1 MDTDEQLQALREEM
15 GVLRGEMDELR
26 AQQAHPHVYTT
37 AEKRW
42 LEVCRCFRDGKGKV
56 STYEADQYLEKRKG
70 YCKDLVV
77 AGIVTAR
84 EDDSRHGK
92 RLFVDAGAIEL
103 AVRTGY
109 L

>member
-1 MDTDEQLQALREEM
+1 MDTSEELQALREEM

-26 AQQAHPHVYTT
+26 AMQANPHVYTV

-42 LEVCRCFRDGKGKV
+42 LEVCRCFRDGKGYV
-56 STYEADQYLEKRKG
+56 STHEADTYLEKRKG
-70 YCKDLVV
+70 YCKELVV
-77 AGIVTAR
+77 ARVISAR
-84 EDDSRHGK
+84 EDDARNGK